1 MWWCVT
7 FQGNQD
13 RARTVVF
20 SIRCLRWLKT
30 NPNEREKINNAFK
43 KHHPYMK
50 PPYIHNVYGST
61 EMGACLFRSPWTK
74 DQELLAKTV
83 GKPPVNMPYR
93 IRHMTVDRLCQPE
106 EEGEIEVLSP
116 LRMENYW
123 HNRKEDP
130 IGWVGYLRQ
139 EKIEIL
145 RHISD
150 ENG

>member
-1 MWWCVT
+1 
-7 FQGNQD
+7 
-13 RARTVVF
+13 
-20 SIRCLRWLKT
+20 
-30 NPNEREKINNAFK
+30 
-43 KHHPYMK
+43 MK

-93 IRHMTVDRLCQPE
+93 IRHLTEDRLCQPE

-123 HNRKEDP
+123 HDRNKEP
-130 IGWVGYLRQ
+130 IGWVSSTNTELKYSVLF
-139 EKIEIL
+139 
-145 RHISD
+145 
-150 ENG
+150 